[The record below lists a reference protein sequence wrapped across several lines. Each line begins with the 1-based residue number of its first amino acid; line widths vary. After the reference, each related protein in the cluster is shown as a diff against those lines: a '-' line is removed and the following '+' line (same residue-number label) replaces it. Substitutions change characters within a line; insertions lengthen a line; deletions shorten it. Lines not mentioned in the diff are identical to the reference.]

1 MLPGA
6 SEVLASIAPVLVS
19 LSIGPALNRFREDDE
34 KKEGEIDGN
43 GFGRGAFKEGNW
55 CHAKSSK
62 RLIR

>member
-34 KKEGEIDGN
+34 KRKV
-43 GFGRGAFKEGNW
+43 K
-55 CHAKSSK
+55 
-62 RLIR
+62 